1 MPENTP
7 TLKTERLILR
17 KFSEADLPALF
28 DLLCDAEVNTFLP
41 WFPMRSLKETEAF
54 FRERYLSVYTRPR
67 GYQYAVCLK
76 KDDIPIGYIHAAMGE
91 SHDFGYALAKSHWHQ
106 GITTEAGH
114 TLIGQLRHDGVPYIT
129 ATHDKSN
136 PRSGM
141 VMQRLGMRYEYTYE
155 ELWQL
160 KNKRVFFRMYQLN
173 LDRQKKRVYRGY
185 WNASAVRFVETE
197 LSYQPL
203 AVRS

>member
-114 TLIGQLRHDGVPYIT
+114 ALIGHSAMTGFLISQLHMTKQSP
-129 ATHDKSN
+129 
-136 PRSGM
+136 
-141 VMQRLGMRYEYTYE
+141 QRYGHA
-155 ELWQL
+155 
-160 KNKRVFFRMYQLN
+160 
-173 LDRQKKRVYRGY
+173 
-185 WNASAVRFVETE
+185 ASWHAV
-197 LSYQPL
+197 
-203 AVRS
+203 